1 MGRQKE
7 GCEHKGGIRFL
18 KVIGGITIAM
28 LAVAVITQLKD
39 IRRYIRIST
48 M

>member
-1 MGRQKE
+1 MGRHSE
-7 GCEHKGGIRFL
+7 TCEHKGGVRFL
-18 KVIGGITIAM
+18 KVISGITIAM
-28 LAVAVITQLKD
+28 LAVAVITQLND

>member
-1 MGRQKE
+1 MGRHNQT
-7 GCEHKGGIRFL
+7 CEHTGSIRFL
-18 KVIGGITIAM
+18 KVIGGITLAM
-28 LAVAVITQLKD
+28 LAVAVVTQLQD